1 VEELDSPDAARRRWP
16 GCAVARAV
24 SAPGPDAGQTGQG
37 QMRARRD
44 RVRTANPLECLI
56 HTRISKDRAGD
67 AHGVANQLADVE
79 NGRRS
84 GWTVTHRLSDN
95 DIGVTPQGPEVR
107 RAFPAGV

>member
-1 VEELDSPDAARRRWP
+1 MEELDSPDAARRRWP
-16 GCAVARAV
+16 GCVGARAV
-24 SAPGPDAGQTGQG
+24 SAPGPDAGQTGQ
-37 QMRARRD
+37 ARRD
-44 RVRTANPLECLI
+44 RVRTANLLECLI
-56 HTRISKDRAGD
+56 YTRISKDRAGD

-79 NGRRS
+79 KTGAGR